1 MTTTAVVKTVASRK
15 DVAMECMER
24 WLEKQQLDGIMME
37 AEVLVD
43 SDGLLS
49 KLGKSEW
56 KTVAT

>member
-1 MTTTAVVKTVASRK
+1 MAVRSEDA
-15 DVAMECMER
+15 AMEDMER